1 VDRPQILLFSLLTA
15 AEWPVLPEIE
25 EWADVALV
33 TGPWLEDGQAA
44 QAALEQMEDR
54 AWDRAIA
61 VCDEWS
67 VVKAIEFIEAE
78 PERVLGFAHGHA
90 CLELRTD
97 GPRPTLNAQVVSTY
111 EQLLRTDFRSYARAI
126 SQTTRGD
133 LDDAV
138 VERILSES
146 SHADLIAMFD
156 RVRGKLG
163 VSFEP
168 ALRAYGGPLLFAWH
182 SECLLWTREGFDDA
196 AKVFPDAEL
205 VEVSRKPSA
214 SPEFAAVLRRFA
226 ADCLAASTEERA
238 GQ

>member
-1 VDRPQILLFSLLTA
+1 VDRPRILLFSLLTA

-33 TGPWLEDGQAA
+33 TGAWLDDGQAVN
-44 QAALEQMEDR
+44 LGIEQMDER
-54 AWDRAIA
+54 GWDTAVA

-67 VVKAIEFIEAE
+67 VLKAIEFIEAA
-78 PERVLGFAHGHA
+78 PDRVLGFAHGHA
-90 CLELRTD
+90 CLELRAD
-97 GPRPTLNAQVVSTY
+97 GARPTLNAQVVNTY

-138 VERILSES
+138 VDRIISES
-146 SHADLIAMFD
+146 SHADVIAMFE
-156 RVRGKLG
+156 RVRAKMGE
-163 VSFEP
+163 SFEP
-168 ALRAYGGPLLFAWH
+168 VLRAYGGPLLFAWH

-196 AKVFPDAEL
+196 AKVFPGAEL

-214 SPEFAAVLRRFA
+214 SSEFAAVLRRFA
-226 ADCLAASTEERA
+226 TDCLSAT
-238 GQ
+238 Q